1 MTFNYPD
8 WSDPEVLADPYTHYD
23 KILHQ
28 NPFGFDDRTKSWLVA
43 SYEDCFQLLKDP
55 RLTVERAPLYRAAVP
70 QHPKIER
77 LISSLEH
84 WLVFVDGPNHERL
97 RAPIMRTIA
106 SQTQRLAKA
115 QIGIETAAILDNLP
129 SHGNIDLVRD
139 VAYKLPIHL
148 ICRLLGLPLTDS
160 EFLLNESKKV
170 AYFFERSSDI
180 SIATNAAEG
189 FAALVAYFSDV
200 ISDKAKLEEDDLLSG
215 LLALRA
221 EIPELTVGDI
231 IGNAIFLLAAGHET
245 ATSLIS
251 STFGLLLT
259 NPDELALLKAQPSL
273 VSSAVEETL
282 RLEPPVQRNGRLVR
296 EDFLWKG
303 QQLRKGQ
310 WVMILMAAANRDPAI
325 FPDPH
330 RFMITRDK
338 PRHLAFSNGP
348 HYCAGA
354 HLGRMEAAAM
364 IEMTFRLFPNIAM
377 REPTLSYLPN
387 QTFRCLTRLPV
398 RLGNH
403 RTIQKQTES
412 LAQSGTLINSLV
424 DEGRRHETPGSS
436 QNT

>member
-8 WSDPEVLADPYTHYD
+8 WSDPKVLADPYAHYD

-28 NPFGFDDRTKSWLVA
+28 NPFGFDERTKSWQVA

-55 RLTVERAPLYRAAVP
+55 RLTVERAPLYRASLP
-70 QHPKIER
+70 QHPEIDR
-77 LISSLEH
+77 LISSLEN

-115 QIGIETAAILDNLP
+115 QIETETAAILENLP
-129 SHGNIDLVRD
+129 YHGDIDLVRD
-139 VAYKLPIHL
+139 VAYKLPIHV
-148 ICRLLGLPLTDS
+148 ICRLLGLPLTDA
-160 EFLLNESKKV
+160 EFLLKESKKV
-170 AYFFERSSDI
+170 AYFFERSADI
-180 SIATNAAEG
+180 STAINAAEG
-189 FAALVAYFSDV
+189 FAVLETYFSSV
-200 ISDKAKLEEDDLLSG
+200 ISDKAQLEEDDLLSG

-221 EIPELTVGDI
+221 ELPDITVADI

-259 NPDELALLKAQPSL
+259 NPDELALMKAQPSL
-273 VSSAVEETL
+273 VTSAVEEAL

-296 EDFLWKG
+296 EDFSWKG

-330 RFMITRDK
+330 RFLINRDK
-338 PRHLAFSNGP
+338 PRHLSFSNGP

-354 HLGRMEAAAM
+354 HLGRIEAAAM

-387 QTFRCLTRLPV
+387 QTFRCLSRLPV
-398 RLGNH
+398 RLGSQN
-403 RTIQKQTES
+403 TKQIPTVS
-412 LAQSGTLINSLV
+412 SGQTNTSTTSLV
-424 DEGRRHETPGSS
+424 DGGRRHETSGSS

>member
-8 WSDPEVLADPYTHYD
+8 WSDLNVLADPYTHYD

-28 NPFGFDDRTKSWLVA
+28 NPFGFDERTKSWLVA

-55 RLTVERAPLYRAAVP
+55 RLTVERAPLYRALLP
-70 QHPKIER
+70 QHPKIDR

-115 QIGIETAAILDNLP
+115 QIEIETAAILENLP
-129 SHGNIDLVRD
+129 DHGDIDLVHD
-139 VAYKLPIHL
+139 VAYKLPIHV

-160 EFLLNESKKV
+160 EFLLKESKKV
-170 AYFFERSSDI
+170 AYFFERSADI

-189 FAALVAYFSDV
+189 FAALESYFSVV
-200 ISDKAKLEEDDLLSG
+200 ISDKAQLKEDDLLSG

-221 EIPELTVGDI
+221 ELPDLTVADI

-273 VSSAVEETL
+273 VPSAVEEAL

-296 EDFLWKG
+296 EDFSWKG

-330 RFMITRDK
+330 RFIINRDK
-338 PRHLAFSNGP
+338 PRHLSFSNGP

-364 IEMTFRLFPNIAM
+364 IDMTLRLFPNITM

-387 QTFRCLTRLPV
+387 QTFRCLSRLPV
-398 RLGNH
+398 RLGNQI
-403 RTIQKQTES
+403 TPQKRPASPEQTNTATN
-412 LAQSGTLINSLV
+412 LLV
-424 DEGRRHETPGSS
+424 DRGRHDETSCSS
-436 QNT
+436 QNP